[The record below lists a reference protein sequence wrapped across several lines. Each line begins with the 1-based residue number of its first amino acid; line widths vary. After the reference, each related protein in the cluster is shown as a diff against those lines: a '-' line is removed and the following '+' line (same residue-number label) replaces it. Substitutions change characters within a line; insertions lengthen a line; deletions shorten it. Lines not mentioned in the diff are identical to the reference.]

1 LTRSV
6 TTGIIWKAQPK
17 LPKLT
22 ARLHNKSG
30 GFYFGGKMTLLAS
43 LFAAGTLAIASGAQ
57 NDSSEDQNGGTQV
70 ILDGSFELNI
80 DADKALP
87 FFTPEGERTW
97 VDGWDPEPVYP
108 AQKDVAFQTNAV
120 FRLSGDGSQSIWT
133 ILEANLKDHIAE
145 YVYVVEGERV
155 SRVRVQVEPLTASQ
169 CRVHVRY
176 VHTAISEKGS
186 HFIAALTEAAY
197 AQKMRDW
204 QRTVTAAVR

>member
-1 LTRSV
+1 
-6 TTGIIWKAQPK
+6 
-17 LPKLT
+17 
-22 ARLHNKSG
+22 
-30 GFYFGGKMTLLAS
+30 MTLLAS